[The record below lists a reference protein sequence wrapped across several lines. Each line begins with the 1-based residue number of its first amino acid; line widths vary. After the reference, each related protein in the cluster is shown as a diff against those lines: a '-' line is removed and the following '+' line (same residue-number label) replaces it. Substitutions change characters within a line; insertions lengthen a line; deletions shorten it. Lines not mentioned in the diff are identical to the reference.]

1 MAVSPVAA
9 PQLTLPPQSEMSLEG
24 PRGLAFEG
32 PAPITEEAEGPAK
45 VTFADVLSGAVQQTS
60 GLGHAAL
67 DQGVAMAEGRVDDLH
82 GTMIATKKA
91 EISLHLVGSVRN
103 KVLDAFHEL
112 WRMNV

>member
-1 MAVSPVAA
+1 MSVSPVAA

-24 PRGLAFEG
+24 PRGPAFEG
-32 PAPITEEAEGPAK
+32 PPALTDEADGPAK
-45 VTFADVLSGAVQQTS
+45 VTFADILSGAVQQTS
-60 GLGHAAL
+60 ELGHVAH